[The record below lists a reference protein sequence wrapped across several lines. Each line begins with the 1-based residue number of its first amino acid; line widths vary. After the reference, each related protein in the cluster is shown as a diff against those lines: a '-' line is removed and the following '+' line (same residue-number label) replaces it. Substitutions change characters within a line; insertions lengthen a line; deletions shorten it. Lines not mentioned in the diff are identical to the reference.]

1 MKNKF
6 FLILTLI
13 FFIFCFIVFF
23 KGLNVSNIYVPEKIL
38 KKNLT
43 SFNTNDFFTNEE
55 ISSDEIF
62 FDNKFYILNIWASW
76 CVPCKEEHPI
86 LMDLSK
92 LSSIKIIGLN
102 YKDNYDNAKNFI
114 NEFGNPYSKIIRDK
128 DGTISIELGAYGVPE
143 TYVINKKKI
152 IKKFL
157 GPLNENSIEE
167 IELMLK

>member
-13 FFIFCFIVFF
+13 FFTFCFIVFF

>member
-1 MKNKF
+1 MKNNF
-6 FLILTLI
+6 FIIVTLI
-13 FFIFCFIVFF
+13 FFTFCFIIFW

-43 SFNTNDFFTNEE
+43 SFNTKDFFTDEE

-62 FDNKFYILNIWASW
+62 FGNQFYILNIWASW
-76 CVPCKEEHPI
+76 CVPCKKEHPI
-86 LMDLSK
+86 LMKLSK
-92 LSSIKIIGLN
+92 LSSAKIIGLN
-102 YKDNYDNAKNFI
+102 YKDNYDNAKKFI
-114 NEFGNPYSKIIRDK
+114 DEFGNPYSKIISDK

>member
-13 FFIFCFIVFF
+13 FFTFCFIVFF

-76 CVPCKEEHPI
+76 CVPCKEERPI

-102 YKDNYDNAKNFI
+102 YNDNYDNAKNFI